1 MPFTIDHVVV
11 SGVGPRCNRRNLL
24 FFEKPVSSKYSTL
37 HSEWRY
43 WFMVIRNEFVE
54 REWLLR
60 HLGHTIGTHN
70 VDHIITFARDAGYL
84 DADGCVTVLG
94 KNFYRV
100 ASRDPDA
107 LGYDK
112 NYVMQHYH

>member
-1 MPFTIDHVVV
+1 
-11 SGVGPRCNRRNLL
+11 
-24 FFEKPVSSKYSTL
+24 
-37 HSEWRY
+37 
-43 WFMVIRNEFVE
+43 MVIRSEFVE

-60 HLGHTIGTHN
+60 HLGHTIGTNN
-70 VDHIITFARDAGYL
+70 VDHIINFARDAGYL

-107 LGYDK
+107 LGYDQE
-112 NYVMQHYH
+112 YVMQHYH

>member
-1 MPFTIDHVVV
+1 MAI
-11 SGVGPRCNRRNLL
+11 
-24 FFEKPVSSKYSTL
+24 K
-37 HSEWRY
+37 
-43 WFMVIRNEFVE
+43 NEFVE

-70 VDHIITFARDAGYL
+70 VDHIINFAQDAGYL
-84 DADGCVTVLG
+84 DVDGCVTVLG
-94 KNFYRV
+94 KNFFRV

>member
-1 MPFTIDHVVV
+1 MA
-11 SGVGPRCNRRNLL
+11 
-24 FFEKPVSSKYSTL
+24 
-37 HSEWRY
+37 
-43 WFMVIRNEFVE
+43 IRNEFVE

-70 VDHIITFARDAGYL
+70 VDHIINFARDAGYL

-107 LGYDK
+107 LIAKLNPAPGACRMA
-112 NYVMQHYH
+112 VLMPITWPEALISGPPLLPGFTAASVWM

>member
-1 MPFTIDHVVV
+1 MTFTIDHVFV
-11 SGVGPRCNRRNLL
+11 SSVGTSYHIENLL
-24 FFEKPVSSKYSTL
+24 SWEKPVGSEYSTL
-37 HSEWRY
+37 HSKWRD

-70 VDHIITFARDAGYL
+70 VDHIINFARDAGYL
-84 DADGCVTVLG
+84 DTDGCVTVLG

>member
-1 MPFTIDHVVV
+1 MAI
-11 SGVGPRCNRRNLL
+11 S
-24 FFEKPVSSKYSTL
+24 
-37 HSEWRY
+37 
-43 WFMVIRNEFVE
+43 NEYVE

-70 VDHIITFARDAGYL
+70 VDQIILFARAAGYL
-84 DADGCVTVLG
+84 DADSCITVQG
-94 KNFYRV
+94 SNFYRV

-107 LGYDK
+107 LGYDQ

>member
-1 MPFTIDHVVV
+1 MA
-11 SGVGPRCNRRNLL
+11 
-24 FFEKPVSSKYSTL
+24 
-37 HSEWRY
+37 
-43 WFMVIRNEFVE
+43 IRSEFVE

-60 HLGHTIGTHN
+60 YLGHTIGTHN
-70 VDHIITFARDAGYL
+70 VDQILSFAHDADYL
-84 DADGCVTVLG
+84 DVDGCVTILG

-100 ASRDPDA
+100 AGRVSNA